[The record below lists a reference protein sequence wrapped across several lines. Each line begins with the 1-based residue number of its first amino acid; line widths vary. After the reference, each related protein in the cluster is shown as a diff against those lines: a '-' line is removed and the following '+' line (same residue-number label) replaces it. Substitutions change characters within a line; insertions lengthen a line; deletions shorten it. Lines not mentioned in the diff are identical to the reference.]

1 MTSFLLMVSSIKA
14 ARIFVFETAE
24 ILASTIYLCINTE
37 NLNQSIEWSIPQF
50 IYLSRKVTVST
61 KIKIEKKLVRLNV
74 IHVSVAKHGC
84 FFFYHLIEPEQE
96 PITWSVQLPYW
107 TYVTAFSQ
115 NGLILNYLFAENR
128 LLELTWVIRSMKR
141 EEKKW
146 RPYVG
151 TSSCQNYANSTFLL
165 LYSSIPILSFH
176 ILLYPLQI
184 FHTCEKNSQER
195 GSSLY
200 FYLYL
205 YFFFSCSSD
214 SGPSKEDFMKRV
226 QIPDDEEAKCQRWWR
241 ARKQEIAWAKLC
253 ASCLHLK
260 NLHPHSP

>member
-37 NLNQSIEWSIPQF
+37 NLNQSIEWSIPLF

-74 IHVSVAKHGC
+74 IHVSVAKDGC
-84 FFFYHLIEPEQE
+84 FFFHHLIEPEQE

-115 NGLILNYLFAENR
+115 NDLILNYLFAENR

-141 EEKKW
+141 EEKKMASLCGDVFMSKL
-146 RPYVG
+146 RK
-151 TSSCQNYANSTFLL
+151 FR
-165 LYSSIPILSFH
+165 LSFAVFQYSNPSFPYITLSFANFSH
-176 ILLYPLQI
+176 LRKKFAGARVIVVFLFVL
-184 FHTCEKNSQER
+184 
-195 GSSLY
+195 
-200 FYLYL
+200 
-205 YFFFSCSSD
+205 FFFFFFVFFWFW
-214 SGPSKEDFMKRV
+214 P
-226 QIPDDEEAKCQRWWR
+226 
-241 ARKQEIAWAKLC
+241 L
-253 ASCLHLK
+253 
-260 NLHPHSP
+260 

>member
-1 MTSFLLMVSSIKA
+1 M
-14 ARIFVFETAE
+14 
-24 ILASTIYLCINTE
+24 
-37 NLNQSIEWSIPQF
+37 
-50 IYLSRKVTVST
+50 
-61 KIKIEKKLVRLNV
+61 
-74 IHVSVAKHGC
+74 SVAKHGC
-84 FFFYHLIEPEQE
+84 FFFFYHLIDKEQE

-165 LYSSIPILSFH
+165 LYSSIPILPFH

-184 FHTCEKNSQER
+184 FHTCEKIRRSADHR
-195 GSSLY
+195 CI
-200 FYLYL
+200 FICICI
-205 YFFFSCSSD
+205 FFFV
-214 SGPSKEDFMKRV
+214 FF
-226 QIPDDEEAKCQRWWR
+226 
-241 ARKQEIAWAKLC
+241 
-253 ASCLHLK
+253 
-260 NLHPHSP
+260 

>member
-1 MTSFLLMVSSIKA
+1 MVTMTSFLLMVSSIKA

-84 FFFYHLIEPEQE
+84 FFFFYHLIEPEQE

-151 TSSCQNYANSTFLL
+151 TSSCQNYANSAFLL
-165 LYSSIPILSFH
+165 LYSSIPILPFH

-200 FYLYL
+200 FYLYFI
-205 YFFFSCSSD
+205 YFFFFVFFWFW
-214 SGPSKEDFMKRV
+214 P
-226 QIPDDEEAKCQRWWR
+226 
-241 ARKQEIAWAKLC
+241 L
-253 ASCLHLK
+253 
-260 NLHPHSP
+260 